1 MSEILITLGIIGVV
15 AAITIPGLITKCRKN
30 VIETQLKETYSI
42 MNQAL
47 KLAEYDY
54 EDMDGWDY
62 PIGEVA
68 VGGTSAFAWFQRYL
82 QPYLKSSTVSSS
94 YHLYC
99 VWYSG
104 FAIEFING
112 SGLSCGV
119 NKGGGPSYGHFVCMF
134 YPKAG
139 TIKDIRDDNKKS
151 KKMIS
156 GKDYFVFEIQ
166 HESPTKKGFQP
177 YPSDDCKQTTGSMYL
192 PSLGCTKL
200 IQKNNWKI
208 PSNYPVKI

>member
-1 MSEILITLGIIGVV
+1 M
-15 AAITIPGLITKCRKN
+15 
-30 VIETQLKETYSI
+30 
-42 MNQAL
+42 
-47 KLAEYDY
+47 
-54 EDMDGWDY
+54 
-62 PIGEVA
+62 
-68 VGGTSAFAWFQRYL
+68 
-82 QPYLKSSTVSSS
+82 
-94 YHLYC
+94 
-99 VWYSG
+99 YSG

-151 KKMIS
+151 KKIIS

-177 YPSDDCKQTTGSMYL
+177 YPSDDCKQTTGSMYR
-192 PSLGCTKL
+192 PSLGCTTL
-200 IQKNNWKI
+200 IQKNNGKI

>member
-1 MSEILITLGIIGVV
+1 L
-15 AAITIPGLITKCRKN
+15 
-30 VIETQLKETYSI
+30 
-42 MNQAL
+42 
-47 KLAEYDY
+47 
-54 EDMDGWDY
+54 
-62 PIGEVA
+62 
-68 VGGTSAFAWFQRYL
+68 
-82 QPYLKSSTVSSS
+82 
-94 YHLYC
+94 
-99 VWYSG
+99 YSG

-151 KKMIS
+151 KKIIS